1 METRKLTVSGLV
13 QRVGFRWSTMA
24 LANKMNI
31 PGTVKNNSDGT
42 VTIYL
47 QSTPDKID
55 RFIEKLPS
63 ASGFAHIENIDQE
76 SVQNVE
82 QMHDFHVLYSIFLSF
97 FQSISSLIL
106 PCSIILYNIVRIKEG
121 EKYATNQFSQ

>member
-1 METRKLTVSGLV
+1 MLKLKMKLIFKKENTMETRKLTVSGLV
-13 QRVGFRWSTMA
+13 QGVGFRWSTTA

-55 RFIEKLPS
+55 HFIEKLPS
-63 ASGFAHIENIDQE
+63 ASGFAHIENIAQE
-76 SVQNVE
+76 SIPNVE
-82 QMHDFHVLYSIFLSF
+82 QMNDFHVLY
-97 FQSISSLIL
+97 
-106 PCSIILYNIVRIKEG
+106 
-121 EKYATNQFSQ
+121 

>member
-47 QSTPDKID
+47 QSTPDKI
-55 RFIEKLPS
+55 E
-63 ASGFAHIENIDQE
+63 
-76 SVQNVE
+76 
-82 QMHDFHVLYSIFLSF
+82 YS
-97 FQSISSLIL
+97 
-106 PCSIILYNIVRIKEG
+106 R
-121 EKYATNQFSQ
+121 

>member
-1 METRKLTVSGLV
+1 MLKLKMKLIFKKENTMETRKLTVSGLV
-13 QRVGFRWSTMA
+13 QGVGFRWSTTA

-55 RFIEKLPS
+55 HFIEKLPS
-63 ASGFAHIENIDQE
+63 ASGFAHIENIAQE
-76 SVQNVE
+76 SICL
-82 QMHDFHVLYSIFLSF
+82 LYTSPS
-97 FQSISSLIL
+97 
-106 PCSIILYNIVRIKEG
+106 PRD
-121 EKYATNQFSQ
+121 

>member
-1 METRKLTVSGLV
+1 MLKLKMKLIFKKENTMETRKLTVSGLV
-13 QRVGFRWSTMA
+13 QGVGFRWSTMA

-55 RFIEKLPS
+55 HFIEKLPS
-63 ASGFAHIENIDQE
+63 ASGFAHIENIAQE
-76 SVQNVE
+76 SIPNVE
-82 QMHDFHVLYSIFLSF
+82 QMHDAFL
-97 FQSISSLIL
+97 
-106 PCSIILYNIVRIKEG
+106 
-121 EKYATNQFSQ
+121 

>member
-1 METRKLTVSGLV
+1 MLKLKMKLIFKKENTMETRKLTVSGLV

-55 RFIEKLPS
+55 HFIEKLPS

-76 SVQNVE
+76 CVQNVE
-82 QMHDFHVLYSIFLSF
+82 QMHDFHVLY
-97 FQSISSLIL
+97 
-106 PCSIILYNIVRIKEG
+106 
-121 EKYATNQFSQ
+121 

>member
-13 QRVGFRWSTMA
+13 QRVGFRWSTME

-55 RFIEKLPS
+55 HFIEKLPS

-82 QMHDFHVLYSIFLSF
+82 QMHDFHVLY
-97 FQSISSLIL
+97 
-106 PCSIILYNIVRIKEG
+106 
-121 EKYATNQFSQ
+121 

>member
-1 METRKLTVSGLV
+1 MLKLKMKLIFKKENTMETRKLTVSGLV
-13 QRVGFRWSTMA
+13 QGVGFRWSTMA

-55 RFIEKLPS
+55 HFIEKLPY
-63 ASGFAHIENIDQE
+63 A
-76 SVQNVE
+76 
-82 QMHDFHVLYSIFLSF
+82 
-97 FQSISSLIL
+97 SLI
-106 PCSIILYNIVRIKEG
+106 
-121 EKYATNQFSQ
+121 

>member
-1 METRKLTVSGLV
+1 MKKREETTMETRKLTVSGLV

-55 RFIEKLPS
+55 HFIEKLPS

-82 QMHDFHVLYSIFLSF
+82 QMHDFHVLY
-97 FQSISSLIL
+97 
-106 PCSIILYNIVRIKEG
+106 
-121 EKYATNQFSQ
+121 

>member
-55 RFIEKLPS
+55 HFIEKLPS

-82 QMHDFHVLYSIFLSF
+82 QMHDFHVLY
-97 FQSISSLIL
+97 
-106 PCSIILYNIVRIKEG
+106 
-121 EKYATNQFSQ
+121 